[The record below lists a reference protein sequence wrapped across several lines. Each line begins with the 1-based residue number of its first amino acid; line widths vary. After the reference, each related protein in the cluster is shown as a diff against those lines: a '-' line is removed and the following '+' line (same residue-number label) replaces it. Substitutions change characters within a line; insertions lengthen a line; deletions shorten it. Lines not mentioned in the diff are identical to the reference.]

1 VKKAIA
7 YNEMELIMTAKSLK
21 VEASG
26 LCCFFPVFQIY
37 EKKFSYFSK
46 KIEIYFNKRSLGP

>member
-1 VKKAIA
+1 VTKAIA

-21 VEASG
+21 VQASG

-37 EKKFSYFSK
+37 EKKSFHISPK
-46 KIEIYFNKRSLGP
+46 K

>member
-46 KIEIYFNKRSLGP
+46 KIEIYSYKRS